1 MNLALDCSADS
12 FQLGEFV
19 RKLRGAAEVDVERRS
34 AQRVPMIEPLNIKP
48 LDEHFQPAGEATMA
62 LMRNVSR
69 SGIALLHVRPVKSR
83 YLALCQVRPQGVETP
98 LYMEI
103 IRCRQIGSGFEL
115 AGPFVTLE

>member
-19 RKLRGAAEVDVERRS
+19 NKLRGAAEVDVERRS
-34 AQRVPMIEPLNIKP
+34 APRVPMIEPLHIKP
-48 LDEHFQPAGEATMA
+48 LDDDFQPAGLAAMA

-83 YLALCQVRPQGVETP
+83 YLALCQVRPHAVETP

-103 IRCRQIGSGFEL
+103 VRCRQIGSGFEL

>member
-19 RKLRGAAEVDVERRS
+19 KKLRGAPDVDVERRS
-34 AQRVPMIEPLNIKP
+34 APRVPMIEALNIKP
-48 LDEHFQPAGEATMA
+48 LDEQFQPAGAATMA

-83 YLALCQVRPQGVETP
+83 YLALCQVRPHAVETP

-103 IRCRQIGSGFEL
+103 VRCRQIGSGFEL

>member
-1 MNLALDCSADS
+1 MDLALDCSTDS

-19 RKLRGAAEVDVERRS
+19 KKLRGADVDVERR
-34 AQRVPMIEPLNIKP
+34 AAARVPMIEAINIKP
-48 LDEHFQPAGEATMA
+48 LDELFQPAGPPTMA

-69 SGIALLHVRPVKSR
+69 SGIALLHVRPVNSR
-83 YLALCQVRPQGVETP
+83 YLALCQVRPQAAETP

-115 AGPFVTLE
+115 AGPFVSAE